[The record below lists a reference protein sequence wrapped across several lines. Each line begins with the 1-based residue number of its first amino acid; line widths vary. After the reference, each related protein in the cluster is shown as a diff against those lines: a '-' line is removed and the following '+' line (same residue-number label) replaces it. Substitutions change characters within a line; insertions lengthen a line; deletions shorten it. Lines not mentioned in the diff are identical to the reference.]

1 MIVRRKQLDL
11 WRATGAAPRGGAARR
26 GFTLI
31 EVLVTVVLLAVVL
44 GLLILTIPNSLSY
57 FRSATARADAHS
69 AARIALD
76 AMARELS
83 EAMYVQLDMYDNS
96 MIAFIPPLRVDP
108 KDPKSDIVTPPRPD
122 WTRAVRFWR
131 ALNDPTRNYSPATH
145 LEPANSYFVARTVV
159 PDPTTEDDAWNRWND
174 DWAAAMSADPTA
186 TGTDNWASI
195 PRVVHADVYGQRTAT
210 LQPGYPF
217 LEVLALYGSDQR
229 RFAREYRDRVV
240 GLTPGGDDFDVPQFE
255 FTPTVVAGEWL
266 RPVSGDNGSN
276 YACYRAQYPLW
287 RMGTPFS
294 GWSALQGTLDLTA
307 YPWARDPFLMIYR
320 YSAADLAYL
329 AWAVAAFDPRTR
341 TMKVLNAYSGDQ
353 LYDSGYYPYREL
365 HHWYAFGV
373 DWIQGALRFDFPP
386 LPPDDMADTAARIE
400 WMKAERPME
409 VSGASLDD
417 ESLAA
422 PVQTVYHV
430 VLNLPEWQARGSNE
444 NLSYFLVA
452 DTVEVRL
459 DADGDGIPERTL
471 TRVDCVPRDYRD
483 EFQLGEDESLG
494 NGAAALATPPYG
506 WIRLPEHLADDSDAA
521 SPDYTYF
528 ISYRWRTNGLWAD
541 DPNEANDEE
550 RPDRVAAYYRSAAV
564 LDINLTVN
572 RSDPTAMAGQRI
584 SQSARM
590 TRRVKLHNLLRD
602 ISYVEQ

>member
-1 MIVRRKQLDL
+1 MMVRRNQLDL
-11 WRATGAAPRGGAARR
+11 WRGTGAAPRGGAARR

-108 KDPKSDIVTPPRPD
+108 GDPKSDIVTPPRPD
-122 WTRAVRFWR
+122 WSRAVRFWR
-131 ALNDPTRNYSPATH
+131 ALNDPTRNYTPATH
-145 LEPANSYFVARTVV
+145 LAPANPFFVARTVV
-159 PDPTTEDDAWNRWND
+159 PYPTTTNDAWNRWND
-174 DWAAAMSADPTA
+174 DWAAEMSADLA
-186 TGTDNWASI
+186 GDTDNWASI

-217 LEVLALYGSDQR
+217 REVAALYGSDPRQ
-229 RFAREYRDRVV
+229 FARAYRDSVV
-240 GLTPGGDDFDVPQFE
+240 ALTPTGEDFDVPQFE

-294 GWSALQGTLDLTA
+294 GWSALQGQLDLTA
-307 YPWARDPFLMIYR
+307 YPWARDPVLMIYR

-329 AWAVAAFDPRTR
+329 TWAVAAFDPRTR
-341 TMKVLNAYSGDQ
+341 TMKVLNAYTGDQ
-353 LYDSGYYPYREL
+353 LYDSGYYPYRERE
-365 HHWYAFGV
+365 HQYAFGV

-386 LPPDDMADTAARIE
+386 LPPDGVTDAASRIE
-400 WMKAERPME
+400 WMQAERPLL
-409 VSGASLDD
+409 VPGP
-417 ESLAA
+417 SLALQQLA
-422 PVQTVYHV
+422 VPAQDVYHG
-430 VLNLPEWQARGSNE
+430 VLQFEEWADRKSDDWLG
-444 NLSYFLVA
+444 YFLVP

-459 DADGDGIPERTL
+459 DADGDGVPDRAL

-494 NGAAALATPPYG
+494 KGAKILATPPYG
-506 WIRLPEHLADDSDAA
+506 WIRLPAHLADGLEANLLDR
-521 SPDYTYF
+521 TYF
-528 ISYRWRTNGLWAD
+528 ISFRWRTNGLWA
-541 DPNEANDEE
+541 NGEE

-564 LDINLTVN
+564 LDINLTVT
-572 RSDPTAMAGQRI
+572 RSDPTAMADQRI
-584 SQSARM
+584 SQAARM